1 MKTAVVVPNWNGE
14 AFVAECIDS
23 LLAQSAKP
31 TVIVV
36 DNASVDGSRSILEAY
51 GNQIVT
57 IYRDRNYGFTGGVNP
72 GIEYAID
79 HDFDAVALLN
89 NDAVAHKD
97 WLKHLAAKLKDD
109 VGIVTCQLRS
119 IDGKTIDSTGDQ
131 LTSWGLPY
139 PRNRGTAV
147 AKSHVTNGEFIF
159 SASGGASL
167 YSVSMLR
174 EIGLFDDDFF
184 AYYEDVDLSF
194 RAQLAGWKVYY
205 TPRAIAYHRIGATS
219 SRLKDFGVY
228 QTFKNLPWVLIKN
241 LPHGLILRTWVR
253 FKLVYL
259 LFFANAVVQGQGVA
273 ALRGLFACLRLVP
286 RKFAQ
291 RRAIQRHKKVSASY
305 IDSMLTHDL
314 PENSLKLR
322 RLRAI
327 WWKLRGIKS

>member
-14 AFVAECIDS
+14 KFLRECIDS
-23 LLAQSAKP
+23 LLAQSQSA
-31 TVIVV
+31 TVVVV
-36 DNASVDGSRSILEAY
+36 DNGSVDGSRDILQSY
-51 GNQIVT
+51 SDKIVT

-72 GIEYAID
+72 GLEYAID
-79 HDFDAVALLN
+79 HSFDAVAAFN

-97 WLKHLAAKLKDD
+97 WLKHLAAELEGNT
-109 VGIVTCQLRS
+109 GIVTCQLQS

-139 PRNRGTAV
+139 PRNRGSAV
-147 AKSHVTNGEFIF
+147 ADSQTSKGEFVF
-159 SASGGASL
+159 GASGGASL
-167 YSVSMLR
+167 YSVPMLR

-184 AYYEDVDLSF
+184 AYYEDTDISF

-205 TPRAIAYHRIGATS
+205 TPLAIAYHRIGATS

-241 LPHGLILRTWVR
+241 VPRGLILRTWIR
-253 FKLVYL
+253 FKLAYL
-259 LFFANAVVQGQGVA
+259 LFLLSAIIRGQGA
-273 ALRGLFACLRLVP
+273 AAFRGIFACLRLVP
-286 RKFAQ
+286 RKFTQ
-291 RRAIQRHKKVSASY
+291 RHAIQSQKKVSVGY
-305 IDSMLTHDL
+305 IDSILTHDL
-314 PENSLKLR
+314 PENSHKLR